1 MSWDCIHHFFP
12 YTAHLKLILSITS
25 LPTNCLMPSLTV
37 ISGLSSPETIKM
49 ETHRKAG
56 LGSFLL
62 TFHDSC
68 NQLWSYRH
76 MNPRS
81 WAQGN
86 TKTWQTVVG
95 GAVVTN
101 AIMVLLLSWKY
112 LVSVL
117 HKAVRKSGACFLL
130 RKEVQWDCHEDS
142 RSWWSGRLLSGIEA
156 ELRLN
161 EYEVAGDMVTSK
173 KTKDRKGLCT
183 VQDIQARYQSNGPTQ
198 G

>member
-1 MSWDCIHHFFP
+1 MSWDCIHYFFP

-37 ISGLSSPETIKM
+37 ISDLSSPEMSKM

-76 MNPRS
+76 RNPRS

-86 TKTWQTVVG
+86 TKTWQTMVG
-95 GAVVTN
+95 GAMDTN
-101 AIMVLLLSWKY
+101 AIMVLPLSWKY

-130 RKEVQWDCHEDS
+130 GRKYSESSWRQQELVVRKASFRH
-142 RSWWSGRLLSGIEA
+142 RSWAEVERVWSCRRDGNKWE
-156 ELRLN
+156 
-161 EYEVAGDMVTSK
+161 K
-173 KTKDRKGLCT
+173 
-183 VQDIQARYQSNGPTQ
+183 Q